1 MALPLRLTL
10 TELSCAIFS
19 VWDQPWRCLMEM
31 ILKVLSVLEHAAY
44 ALALLSFVGFGLP
57 PEKGLFLAVLGLAA
71 ARWQDTLGKK

>member
-1 MALPLRLTL
+1 
-10 TELSCAIFS
+10 
-19 VWDQPWRCLMEM
+19 MEM